1 MSPGE
6 VAFYLISDGTKV
18 PYRLRARGPSFCN
31 LSILEEATKDMLIAD
46 LVATLGSIDLVM
58 GEVDR

>member
-1 MSPGE
+1 M
-6 VAFYLISDGTKV
+6 ISDGTPK

-31 LSILEEATKDMLIAD
+31 LSIFESISDMLIAD
-46 LVATLGSIDLVM
+46 LVATLGTLDLVM